1 MKIGYI
7 LSNPVFA
14 QSNGIVSQALTW
26 KKGLEAK
33 GHQVVLVNMWDK
45 NDWTTFDV
53 LHFFGFSRYMAD
65 FLKGVCKVN
74 DKIVLSPILDPS
86 YSITSFKA
94 YCHCGSEKLRLTN
107 PYHSLYIV
115 KDRIKRYLV
124 RSEFEKSYFV
134 NGLDISTDCCKVVP
148 LSFEHCSDQVK
159 NDRENFCLHISLL
172 CDERKN
178 VKRLIE
184 AAKKFNF
191 RLVLGGKLRNESE
204 KRLLASWISEAT
216 NIEYLGFL
224 SEEKKNELY
233 SKAKVFALPSV
244 NEGVGIVALEA
255 ASCGCDIVI
264 TDKGGPKEYYN
275 KMSITV
281 NPYSVDDIGQAVCQF
296 LDGQTFQPQ
305 LSNFI
310 NKNYSLEHITNC
322 LEEIYLNL

>member
-1 MKIGYI
+1 MKIGFI

-26 KKGLEAK
+26 KKGLESK

-65 FLKGVCKVN
+65 FLHGLCQVN

-86 YSITSFKA
+86 YSISSFKA
-94 YCHCGSEKLRLTN
+94 YCHWGNDKLRLTN
-107 PYHSLYIV
+107 PYHSLYTV
-115 KDRIKRYLV
+115 RNKIKIYLV
-124 RSEFEKSYFV
+124 RSAFERSYFV
-134 NGLDISTDCCKVVP
+134 GGLGISENKCNIVP
-148 LSFEHCSDQVK
+148 LSFEPCSDK
-159 NDRENFCLHISLL
+159 INRERENFCLHISLL

-184 AAKKFNF
+184 AAKKYKF
-191 RLVLGGKLRNESE
+191 RLILGGKLRNESE
-204 KRLLASWISEAT
+204 RQLLTSWISGAD
-216 NIEYLGFL
+216 NIEYKGFL
-224 SEEKKNELY
+224 SEDEKNDLY
-233 SKAKVFALPSV
+233 SRAKVFALPSV

-275 KMSITV
+275 DMAISV
-281 NPYSVDDIGQAVCQF
+281 NPYDVDDIGQAVVLLMQ
-296 LDGQTFQPQ
+296 GKTFQPK
-305 LSNFI
+305 LSSYI
-310 NKNYSLEHITNC
+310 TSTYSLEHITDC
-322 LEEIYLNL
+322 LENIYQKL

>member
-26 KKGLEAK
+26 KKGLEVK
-33 GHQVVLVNMWDK
+33 GHQVVLINMWDK

-74 DKIVLSPILDPS
+74 ARIVLSPILDPT
-86 YSITSFKA
+86 YSISAFKA
-94 YCHCGSEKLRLTN
+94 YCHWGNDKLRLTN
-107 PYHSLYIV
+107 PYHSLYTV
-115 KDRIKRYLV
+115 KDKIKRYLV
-124 RSEFEKSYFV
+124 RSEFEKNYFV
-134 NGLDISTDCCKVVP
+134 KGLNVSTDCCKIVP
-148 LSFEHCSDQVK
+148 LSFEACSNQV
-159 NDRENFCLHISLL
+159 NNERENFCLHISLL

-178 VKRLIE
+178 VKRLID
-184 AAKKFNF
+184 AAKKYKFH
-191 RLVLGGKLRNESE
+191 LVLGGKLRNESE
-204 KRLLASWISEAT
+204 KHLLTSWISGAQ
-216 NIEYLGFL
+216 NIEYRGFL
-224 SEEKKNELY
+224 SEEEKMNLY
-233 SKAKVFALPSV
+233 AKAKVFALPSV

-275 KMSITV
+275 KMAITV
-281 NPYSVDDIGQAVCQF
+281 NPYSVDDIGQAINRL

-310 NKNYSLEHITNC
+310 NTNYSLEHITNC
-322 LEEIYLNL
+322 LEKIYLNL

>member
-1 MKIGYI
+1 MKIGFI

-26 KKGLEAK
+26 KKGLEAN
-33 GHQVVLVNMWDK
+33 GHQVVLINMWDK
-45 NDWTTFDV
+45 NDWTTFYV
-53 LHFFGFSRYMAD
+53 LHFFGFSSYMAD
-65 FLKGVCKVN
+65 FLKGVSKVN
-74 DKIVLSPILDPS
+74 SKIVLSPILDPT
-86 YSITSFKA
+86 YSISGFKA
-94 YCHCGSEKLRLTN
+94 YCHWGNDKLRLTN
-107 PYHSLYIV
+107 PYYSLYKV
-115 KDRIKRYLV
+115 KKKIKRYLV
-124 RSEFEKSYFV
+124 RSEFEKAYFV
-134 NGLDISTDCCKVVP
+134 KGLNIPADCCNIVP
-148 LSFEHCSDQVK
+148 LSFEPSMSQVQK
-159 NDRENFCLHISLL
+159 VRENYCLHISLL

-184 AAKKFNF
+184 AAKKFKF
-191 RLVLGGKLRNESE
+191 RLVLGGKLRDESE

-275 KMSITV
+275 KMAITV
-281 NPYSVDDIGQAVCQF
+281 NPYSVDDIGQAVCHF

>member
-26 KKGLEAK
+26 KKGLEIS
-33 GHQVVLVNMWDK
+33 GHEVVLINMWDK
-45 NDWTTFDV
+45 NDWASFDV

-86 YSITSFKA
+86 YSISSFKA
-94 YCHCGSEKLRLTN
+94 YCHWGNDKLRLTN
-107 PYHSLYIV
+107 AYHSLYTV
-115 KDRIKRYLV
+115 KDKIKRYLV
-124 RSEFEKSYFV
+124 RSEFEQSYFV
-134 NGLDISTDCCKVVP
+134 KGLNISEEQCKIVP
-148 LSFEHCSDQVK
+148 LSFEPFKMTNYQV
-159 NDRENFCLHISLL
+159 RENFCLHVSLL

-184 AAKKFNF
+184 AAKKYKFH
-191 RLVLGGKLRNESE
+191 LVLGGKLRNDSE
-204 KRLLASWISEAT
+204 RKLLSSWISGAK
-216 NIEYLGFL
+216 NIEYRGFL
-224 SEEKKNELY
+224 SEEEKNDLY
-233 SKAKVFALPSV
+233 SRARVFALPSV

-275 KMSITV
+275 KMAITV
-281 NPYSVDDIGQAVCQF
+281 NPYSVDEIGWAISNF
-296 LDGQTFQPQ
+296 LAGQTFQPD
-305 LSNFI
+305 LASYINSNF
-310 NKNYSLEHITNC
+310 SLEHITCC
-322 LEEIYLNL
+322 LEKIYQNL